1 MADPATKWEIADQH
15 QQRLPRSASANP
27 ICAFVMPAL
36 RLIDTPSASPKGHYV
51 NPPTRGFSRMPK
63 ERGSR
68 RAFPFRRQRRLAGH
82 PGDGP
87 QPGSLDGA
95 HRSGR
100 AGGNHQDPPAAVLLP
115 RRTAHPLGAPPHFAS
130 APALALGSRVQWR
143 PGTIARPAIS
153 CLTAARLPLTRHPA
167 NCTSPPTRA
176 NPVREG
182 HSLPTAY
189 RLCPPSACLGAYLT
203 PPSSPFIGIRLGPF
217 TFPYPSSLVSTP
229 VPITS
234 VDSGLA
240 PR

>member
-1 MADPATKWEIADQH
+1 
-15 QQRLPRSASANP
+15 
-27 ICAFVMPAL
+27 
-36 RLIDTPSASPKGHYV
+36 
-51 NPPTRGFSRMPK
+51 MPK
-63 ERGSR
+63 ERRSR
-68 RAFPFRRQRRLAGH
+68 SLPVSPPTAPGGH

-115 RRTAHPLGAPPHFAS
+115 RRTPHPLGAPPHFAS

-189 RLCPPSACLGAYLT
+189 RIMSAIATAG
-203 PPSSPFIGIRLGPF
+203 RHQR
-217 TFPYPSSLVSTP
+217 VW
-229 VPITS
+229 VPTS
-234 VDSGLA
+234 RRPHPHLLESGLA
-240 PR
+240 PSPSLTHHPWCQRQCPSLRWIRA